1 MTDRVH
7 SNGRGRGRWLELVL
21 FLLTILTGWAAWH
34 AFRIVQEVDRIPL
47 TLTPVQ
53 REFNEIAEQVE
64 MFLAQSH
71 TDLVAVA
78 TRRDAAAWQRFQLA
92 SRTFRKWLETKQ
104 ATVTKGKLILVRPI
118 GMTVDFVA
126 TLAELQQAT
135 DAYLRESQRLG
146 GVMGA
151 GLVVTE
157 EIEEAAEG
165 KADVLRQMATQARSQ
180 AGAIDLF
187 LTGSRQWFGW
197 LRQLMIALVLTLG
210 GLVIWLVVIGYR
222 RIVAP
227 LRQRLSASEVVI
239 ENQQKL
245 AHFGQLAAGVAHEIR
260 NPLTAISARLFTL
273 ERALPRGSPELED
286 AGVIRAEIN
295 RLNRIVRDFLATA
308 RPAEP
313 TRVVMTS
320 RPLLEEVC
328 SLLRPAC
335 ERQNVTLELAEV
347 VDAPLFGDAHQLKQ
361 VLINLVQNAA
371 ESCGTG
377 GLIRLRGRLDRQRV
391 LLEVEDNGPGIPPAV
406 QRRLFEPFFST
417 KPGGAGLGLSIAAG
431 IVERHGGKLDFQ
443 TEPGRGTT
451 FRVSLPVHNP

>member
-187 LTGSRQWFGW
+187 LTGSRQWFE
-197 LRQLMIALVLTLG
+197 
-210 GLVIWLVVIGYR
+210 IGR
-222 RIVAP
+222 
-227 LRQRLSASEVVI
+227 
-239 ENQQKL
+239 
-245 AHFGQLAAGVAHEIR
+245 AHV
-260 NPLTAISARLFTL
+260 
-273 ERALPRGSPELED
+273 
-286 AGVIRAEIN
+286 
-295 RLNRIVRDFLATA
+295 
-308 RPAEP
+308 
-313 TRVVMTS
+313 
-320 RPLLEEVC
+320 
-328 SLLRPAC
+328 
-335 ERQNVTLELAEV
+335 
-347 VDAPLFGDAHQLKQ
+347 
-361 VLINLVQNAA
+361 
-371 ESCGTG
+371 
-377 GLIRLRGRLDRQRV
+377 
-391 LLEVEDNGPGIPPAV
+391 
-406 QRRLFEPFFST
+406 
-417 KPGGAGLGLSIAAG
+417 
-431 IVERHGGKLDFQ
+431 
-443 TEPGRGTT
+443 
-451 FRVSLPVHNP
+451 